1 MHRKELT
8 LKKDFEPPSSAIPC
22 DNIDAN
28 QGVLMKI
35 CEAEGC
41 NQTFEPNTSNQK
53 YADPSCRKSIDSLG
67 LCKFRKENGMIDL
80 PEDPLTH
87 QKIQSESE
95 LKVSYTKLIQEYEKL
110 KSKEDHLAEAVYRA
124 VKDEINSHNTR
135 YVPVQKPTHDKRK
148 GGEEVAVAVLA
159 DWQLAKVTPD
169 YNSLVC
175 EERIERYAEKVIQL
189 TEIQRQDHPVKH
201 IHIWCLGDIVEGE
214 LIFPGQSF
222 LIDGGLYRQI
232 TVDGPR
238 IMKNFISK
246 MLENFETVTF
256 VGVIGNHGAIGGRGR
271 RDHDPETNA
280 DRMLYR
286 IMQLIFE
293 KEKRIKFVIPDGR
306 GERNWYG
313 IDTIGNYKSLLIHG
327 DQFGS
332 LSTFY
337 SFQKKVYGWKV
348 GAIQEHFDDV
358 YCGHFHTPTKMTF
371 NTVQF
376 RISGSP
382 ESTNTYAMESL
393 AAIGRPSQPLMF
405 VHPEK
410 GIVTAEYNCWLD

>member
-1 MHRKELT
+1 ME
-8 LKKDFEPPSSAIPC
+8 
-22 DNIDAN
+22 
-28 QGVLMKI
+28 
-35 CEAEGC
+35 
-41 NQTFEPNTSNQK
+41 FEPNTANQR
-53 YADPSCRKSIDSLG
+53 YADSSCRKTIDSMG
-67 LCKFRKENGMIDL
+67 LCRFRKENGIVPTPKDVFSGEE
-80 PEDPLTH
+80 PKTET
-87 QKIQSESE
+87 E
-95 LKVSYTKLIQEYEKL
+95 LKISYTKLLQEYEKL
-110 KSKEDHLAEAVYRA
+110 KAKEDHLADAVYRA
-124 VKDEINSHNTR
+124 VKDDLETSDWKYNP
-135 YVPVQKPTHDKRK
+135 VPKPEGDKRK
-148 GGEEVAVAVLA
+148 SGEEVAVAVLA

-175 EERIERYAEKVIQL
+175 EERIKKYAEKVIHL

-201 IHIWCLGDIVEGE
+201 LHIWCLGDIVEGE

-238 IMKNFISK
+238 IMKNFITT
-246 MLENFETVTF
+246 MLENFETITF
-256 VGVIGNHGAIGGRGR
+256 VGVIGNHGAIGGRAR

-293 KEKRIKFVIPDGR
+293 KEKRIKFVIPDGH
-306 GERNWYG
+306 GERNWYA
-313 IDTIGNYKSLLIHG
+313 IDKIGNYKSLLIHG

-348 GAIQEHFDDV
+348 GAIQEDFTDV

-371 NTVQF
+371 NTVQM

-393 AAIGRPSQPLMF
+393 AAIGRPSQPLMY
-405 VHPEK
+405 VHPDR
-410 GIVTAEYNCWLD
+410 GIVTAEYICWLD

>member
-1 MHRKELT
+1 M
-8 LKKDFEPPSSAIPC
+8 KK
-22 DNIDAN
+22 
-28 QGVLMKI
+28 

-41 NQTFEPNTSNQK
+41 NQSFEPNTANQK
-53 YADPSCRKSIDSLG
+53 YADPSCRKSIDSMG
-67 LCKFRKENGMIDL
+67 LCKFRKENGL
-80 PEDPLTH
+80 FEVSPDPITGSVP
-87 QKIQSESE
+87 QTESE
-95 LKVSYTKLIQEYEKL
+95 LKISYSKLLQEYEKL
-110 KSKEDHLAEAVYRA
+110 KAKEDHLADAVYRA
-124 VKDEINSHNTR
+124 VTEQIKDGTPLAPVKTVAPKKDTR
-135 YVPVQKPTHDKRK
+135 KSS
-148 GGEEVAVAVLA
+148 EEVAVAVLA
-159 DWQLAKVTPD
+159 DWQLSKVTPD
-169 YNSLVC
+169 YNSAVC
-175 EERIERYAEKVIQL
+175 EERIEKYAEKVIHL
-189 TEIQRQDHPVKH
+189 TEIQRQDHPVRHLK
-201 IHIWCLGDIVEGE
+201 IWALGDIVEGE

-222 LIDGGLYRQI
+222 LIDGGLYRQV

-238 IMKNFISK
+238 IMKNFITK

-256 VGVIGNHGAIGGRGR
+256 TGVIGNHGAIGGRAR

-286 IMQLIFE
+286 IVQLMFE
-293 KEKRIKFVIPDGR
+293 NDKRITFNIPDGR
-306 GERNWYG
+306 GERNWYA

-348 GAIQEHFDDV
+348 GAIQEEFTDV
-358 YCGHFHTPTKMTF
+358 YSGHFHTPTKMTF
-371 NTVQF
+371 NTVQM

-405 VHPEK
+405 VHPER
-410 GIVTAEYNCWLD
+410 GIVTAEYTCWLD

>member
-1 MHRKELT
+1 
-8 LKKDFEPPSSAIPC
+8 
-22 DNIDAN
+22 
-28 QGVLMKI
+28 MKI

-41 NQTFEPNTSNQK
+41 SKEFEPNTVNQK
-53 YADPSCRKSIDSLG
+53 YADASCRKSIDSMG
-67 LCKFRKENGMIDL
+67 LCKFRKENGIVPTPKDV
-80 PEDPLTH
+80 LTGE
-87 QKIQSESE
+87 QPKNETE
-95 LKVSYTKLIQEYEKL
+95 LKISYAKLLQEYEKL
-110 KSKEDHLAEAVYRA
+110 KSKEDHLADAVYRA
-124 VKDEINSHNTR
+124 VKDGLTDSKWKYEPTK
-135 YVPVQKPTHDKRK
+135 KPTPDKRK

-169 YNSLVC
+169 YNSTVC
-175 EERIERYAEKVIQL
+175 EERIEKYADKVIHL

-201 IHIWCLGDIVEGE
+201 LHIWCLGDIVEGE

-222 LIDGGLYRQI
+222 LVDGGLYRQI

-238 IMKNFISK
+238 IMKNFITK

-286 IMQLIFE
+286 IMQLMFE
-293 KEKRIKFVIPDGR
+293 KEKRIKFIIPDGR
-306 GERNWYG
+306 GERNWYA

-332 LSTFY
+332 LSTLY

-348 GAIQEHFDDV
+348 GAIQEEFTDV

-371 NTVQF
+371 NTVQM

-393 AAIGRPSQPLMF
+393 AAIGRPSQPLMYI
-405 VHPEK
+405 HPDR

>member
-1 MHRKELT
+1 M
-8 LKKDFEPPSSAIPC
+8 
-22 DNIDAN
+22 N
-28 QGVLMKI
+28 LMKI

-41 NQTFEPNTSNQK
+41 SMEFEPNTANQK
-53 YADPSCRKSIDSLG
+53 YADPSCRKSIDSMG
-67 LCKFRKENGMIDL
+67 LCKYRKQNGLVNISL
-80 PEDPLTH
+80 NPLTGEEP
-87 QKIQSESE
+87 KSDAE
-95 LKVSYTKLIQEYEKL
+95 LRVSYAKLVQEYEKL
-110 KSKEDHLAEAVYRA
+110 KTKEDHLADAVYRA
-124 VKDEINSHNTR
+124 VKDTVFGADNYKYT
-135 YVPVQKPTHDKRK
+135 PVSKPVFDKRK
-148 GGEEVAVAVLA
+148 TGEEVAVAVLA

-169 YNSLVC
+169 YNSKVC
-175 EERIERYAEKVIQL
+175 EERIQRYADKVIHL

-201 IHIWCLGDIVEGE
+201 LHVWCLGDIVEGE

-238 IMKNFISK
+238 ILKNFLTR
-246 MLENFETVTF
+246 MLENFDTVTF
-256 VGVIGNHGAIGGRGR
+256 VGVIGNHGAVGGRTR

-286 IMQLIFE
+286 IIQLIFE
-293 KEKRIKFVIPDGR
+293 NEPRIKFNIPDGK
-306 GERNWYG
+306 GERNWYA
-313 IDTIGNYKSLLIHG
+313 IDKIGNYSSLLIHG

-332 LSTFY
+332 LSAFY
-337 SFQKKVYGWKV
+337 SFQKKIYGWKV

-358 YCGHFHTPTKMTF
+358 YCGHFHTPTKLTF

-405 VHPEK
+405 AHPER
-410 GIVTAEYNCWLD
+410 GIITAEYNCWLD

>member
-1 MHRKELT
+1 MKKCEGPNCEL
-8 LKKDFEPPSSAIPC
+8 E
-22 DNIDAN
+22 
-28 QGVLMKI
+28 
-35 CEAEGC
+35 
-41 NQTFEPNTSNQK
+41 FEPNTANQK
-53 YADPSCRKSIDSLG
+53 YAHDSCRKSIDSLG
-67 LCKFRKENGMIDL
+67 LCKFRKENGIVEIPNSSIDL
-80 PEDPLTH
+80 SICSDAD
-87 QKIQSESE
+87 
-95 LKVSYTKLIQEYEKL
+95 LKVAYTKLLSEYDKVKNKQDEIA
-110 KSKEDHLAEAVYRA
+110 SAVYRA
-124 VKDEINSHNTR
+124 VKDTVTSQPPIKMNSDFT
-135 YVPVQKPTHDKRK
+135 PVKSKKSLKDQ
-148 GGEEVAVAVLA
+148 EVAVAVLA

-169 YNSLVC
+169 YNSAVC
-175 EERIERYAEKVIQL
+175 EERIERYADKVIHL
-189 TEIQRQDHPVKH
+189 ANIQRADHPVNE

-222 LIDGGLYRQI
+222 LVDGGLYRQV

-238 IMKNFISK
+238 IMRKFINK
-246 MLENFETVTF
+246 MLENFEKVVF
-256 VGVIGNHGAIGGRGR
+256 VGVIGNHGAIGGRSR

-286 IMQLIFE
+286 IIQLMYE
-293 KEKRIKFVIPDGR
+293 NEKRIEFHIPDGR
-306 GERNWYG
+306 GERNWYA

-332 LSTFY
+332 LSTLY
-337 SFQKKVYGWKV
+337 AFQKKVYGWKV
-348 GAIQEHFDDV
+348 GAIQEEFNDV

-393 AAIGRPSQPLMF
+393 AAIGQPSQPLMF

-410 GIVTAEYNCWLD
+410 GIVTAEYNCWL

>member
-1 MHRKELT
+1 MI
-8 LKKDFEPPSSAIPC
+8 DIANDWCIIIP
-22 DNIDAN
+22 
-28 QGVLMKI
+28 MKI
-35 CEAEGC
+35 CEADGC
-41 NQTFEPNTSNQK
+41 SMEFEPNTANQR
-53 YADPSCRKSIDSLG
+53 YADSSCRKTIDSMG
-67 LCKFRKENGMIDL
+67 LCRFRKENGIVPTPKDVFSGEE
-80 PEDPLTH
+80 PKTET
-87 QKIQSESE
+87 E
-95 LKVSYTKLIQEYEKL
+95 LKISYTKLLQEYEKL
-110 KSKEDHLAEAVYRA
+110 KAKEDHLADAVYRA
-124 VKDEINSHNTR
+124 VKDDLETSDWKYNP
-135 YVPVQKPTHDKRK
+135 VPKPEGDKRK
-148 GGEEVAVAVLA
+148 SGEEVAVAVLA

-169 YNSLVC
+169 YNSIVC
-175 EERIERYAEKVIQL
+175 EDRIKKYAEKVIHL

-201 IHIWCLGDIVEGE
+201 LHIWCLGDIVEGE

-238 IMKNFISK
+238 IMKNFITT
-246 MLENFETVTF
+246 MLENFETITF
-256 VGVIGNHGAIGGRGR
+256 VGVIGNHGSIGGRAR

-293 KEKRIKFVIPDGR
+293 KEKRIKFVIPDGH
-306 GERNWYG
+306 GERNWYA
-313 IDTIGNYKSLLIHG
+313 IDKIGNYKSLLIHG

-348 GAIQEHFDDV
+348 GAIQEDFTDV

-371 NTVQF
+371 NTVQM

-393 AAIGRPSQPLMF
+393 AAIGRPSQPLMY
-405 VHPEK
+405 VHPDR